1 MTCTNANVSLVFRN
15 IVCKHYILAIQPWI
29 PEKDN
34 KIKIYNMLLT
44 NPPQHLTLGFTSF
57 TSGAKTGYLCIP
69 EGKGRKCVSVT
80 SSVSLLGFK
89 PIHIFIT
96 QAKADCNTVHTVAF
110 STQSE
115 PRGVT
120 LLVSGFPANVQL
132 LRSASPGV
140 LHDCSFKRSNLILYI
155 TQRAKGRSS

>member
-1 MTCTNANVSLVFRN
+1 MSLVFRN
-15 IVCKHYILAIQPWI
+15 IVCKHYILAIQLGI
-29 PEKDN
+29 TEKDN
-34 KIKIYNMLLT
+34 KIGIYNIFLR

-69 EGKGRKCVSVT
+69 DGKGRKCVSVT
-80 SSVSLLGFK
+80 SSVSLLGFQS
-89 PIHIFIT
+89 IHIFIT
-96 QAKADCNTVHTVAF
+96 QAKADYNTVHTVAF

-120 LLVSGFPANVQL
+120 LLVSGFLANVQL

-155 TQRAKGRSS
+155 TQRAKGLSS

>member
-1 MTCTNANVSLVFRN
+1 
-15 IVCKHYILAIQPWI
+15 
-29 PEKDN
+29 
-34 KIKIYNMLLT
+34 MLLK

-120 LLVSGFPANVQL
+120 LFVSGFPANVQL

-155 TQRAKGRSS
+155 TQRAKGRSSQRRGTLGKQDAELLWRRRGEKLIYCFQPTAGL